1 MFRNNKQDKKTRQ
14 GFFYCHSRQ
23 RGFTFVEALVAMFV
37 LISGIV
43 LFLQVFPLGYSVEKA
58 NEMKTQAIFLAQE
71 KVEELLAT
79 AYQDIPIGD
88 FSEAPLPL
96 PFNLFSRQTEINYVN
111 SNLENAGVDIGL
123 KKIRVVVSWQAA
135 IAISPKQVEII
146 TLATN
151 R

>member
-1 MFRNNKQDKKTRQ
+1 MFRNKKQHKKIRQ
-14 GFFYCHSRQ
+14 GFLCCHSRRQ
-23 RGFTFVEALVAMFV
+23 GFTFIEALVAMFV
-37 LISGIV
+37 LVSGLLI
-43 LFLQVFPLGYSVEKA
+43 FLQVFPLSYSVEKA

-111 SNLENAGVDIGL
+111 SNLENSGVDVGL
-123 KKIRVVVSWQAA
+123 KKVRVVVFWQAA

-146 TLATN
+146 TLITN

>member
-14 GFFYCHSRQ
+14 GFLCCHLDNQ
-23 RGFTFVEALVAMFV
+23 GFTFVEALVAMFV
-37 LISGIV
+37 LVSGLLI
-43 LFLQVFPLGYSVEKA
+43 FLQVFPLSYSVEKA
-58 NEMKTQAIFLAQE
+58 NEMKTQAVFLAQE
-71 KVEELLAT
+71 KAEELLAT
-79 AYQDIPIGD
+79 AYQDIPVGD

-96 PFNLFSRQTEINYVN
+96 PFNLFSRQTEIDYVN
-111 SNLENAGVDIGL
+111 SNLENIGVDIGL